1 MWDASQSFT
10 VRVMVMQSDVITRPQ
25 AYTPGVEVFGAVAFH
40 CAPLREA
47 RKLIVSFEDAG
58 LRRLLAGFGPA
69 TAALR
74 LDAFDWRTS
83 AAVPGAVLPCSAG
96 SFDVAV
102 MCRMARHS
110 ASIAVSRLLGELRRV
125 VRPAGSLVLLDHR
138 DDFGFAPLPAG
149 GQTHLLRRWLI
160 AAGFRELQFA
170 NASAEWLVTAARRAP
185 DVDTRVLNAS
195 GGTFGAAH

>member
-1 MWDASQSFT
+1 MWDPSQSFT
-10 VRVMVMQSDVITRPQ
+10 VRVTVMQSDVLTRPQ
-25 AYTPGVEVFGAVAFH
+25 AHTPGVEVFGAVAFH

-74 LDAFDWRTS
+74 LDAFDWR
-83 AAVPGAVLPCSAG
+83 AAAALPGPALPCSSA

-102 MCRMARHS
+102 MCRVGKQA
-110 ASIAVSRLLGELRRV
+110 ATIGVSQLFAELRRV
-125 VRPAGSLVLLDHR
+125 IRPAGSLVLLDHR
-138 DDFGFAPLPAG
+138 DDFGFAPLPPG

-160 AAGFRELQFA
+160 AAGFGELQFA
-170 NASAEWLVTAARRAP
+170 NAAPDWLVTAARRAELSP
-185 DVDTRVLNAS
+185 LSLLRA
-195 GGTFGAAH
+195 